1 MKDPYSVLGVARNAT
16 QDEIKKAYRKLAKQ
30 LHPDKNAGNARI
42 AERFKEV
49 SAAHHILGDEKLRA
63 RFDRGEIDA
72 AGAER
77 GPAAGYHRAYAN
89 AGRGAGFESGPAG
102 AGPGAD
108 DIFADLFGA
117 FRRGG
122 ARNFRARGADLKYG
136 LTVSFL
142 EAVRGG
148 TRRLSLPGGKTLD
161 VKIPAGIEEGQQIR
175 LKGQGEPGDGGAP
188 AGDALI
194 EVQIEA
200 HPFFVRNGR
209 DIQVELPVGLAEAV
223 LGGKIEVPTIDGMV
237 TLTVPKGSNT
247 GSTLRLKGK
256 GVADRADGKRGDQ
269 YVKLKIV
276 LPDAADAELERFAKS
291 WTGGRN
297 DHLRDHFTVD

>member
-1 MKDPYSVLGVARNAT
+1 MKDPYSVLGVARDAT

-30 LHPDKNAGNARI
+30 LHPDKNAGNTRI

-72 AGAER
+72 SGTER
-77 GPAAGYHRAYAN
+77 GPTAGFHRAYAN
-89 AGRGAGFESGPAG
+89 AGRTTAGFDP
-102 AGPGAD
+102 GPGAE
-108 DIFADLFGA
+108 DIFADLFGS

-122 ARNFRARGADLKYG
+122 GQRGFRARGADLKYA

-142 EAVRGG
+142 EAARGG
-148 TRRLSLPGGKTLD
+148 TKRLNLPGGKTLD

-175 LKGQGEPGDGGAP
+175 LKGQGEPGEGGGA

-194 EVQIEA
+194 EVQIEP
-200 HPFFVRNGR
+200 HPFFVRKGH
-209 DIQVELPVGLAEAV
+209 DVQVELPVGLGEAV

-237 TLTVPKGSNT
+237 SLTVPKGSNT

-256 GVADRADGKRGDQ
+256 GIADRAAAGKRGDQ

-276 LPDAADAELERFAKS
+276 LPEAPDAELERFVKGWNGS
-291 WTGGRN
+291 SKG
-297 DHLRDHFTVD
+297 LRDRFTVD